1 MGNPVRRSKVRTRG
15 VRGRFYSH
23 KAGRLVRYESLNE
36 KYLFKVL
43 ETDPYVISY
52 CEQPI
57 ELEYAFNSKK
67 GTYTPDVLA
76 TRIDQTKTLYEAKS
90 QEELDKNDPRLEAK
104 LLAARNYCE
113 NQGWDFTVVTEAI
126 RTSAE
131 YMRADILW
139 PHLMHPGL
147 DGERLANLLARFE
160 DDALIAFSDL
170 CPGLNWHDENYSYV
184 LHLIGRGQLY
194 ETPNGVFDRN
204 TMIGVFNG

>member
-23 KAGRLVRYESLNE
+23 KNGRLVRYESLNE
-36 KYLFKVL
+36 KHLLKVL

-57 ELEYAFNSKK
+57 KLEYTLNGKI

-76 TRIDQTKTLYEAKS
+76 EYIDGSKTLFEAKS
-90 QEELDKNDPRLEAK
+90 QEELDKNDPRLAAK
-104 LLAARNYCE
+104 FQAAIDYCGL
-113 NQGWDFTVVTEAI
+113 QDWDFSVVTEAI

-131 YMRADILW
+131 YLRADVLW

-147 DGERLANLLARFE
+147 NAERLSSLLARFE
-160 DDALIAFSDL
+160 ENGSFLFSEL
-170 CPGLNWHDENYSYV
+170 CSNLNWHS
-184 LHLIGRGQLY
+184 
-194 ETPNGVFDRN
+194 
-204 TMIGVFNG
+204 